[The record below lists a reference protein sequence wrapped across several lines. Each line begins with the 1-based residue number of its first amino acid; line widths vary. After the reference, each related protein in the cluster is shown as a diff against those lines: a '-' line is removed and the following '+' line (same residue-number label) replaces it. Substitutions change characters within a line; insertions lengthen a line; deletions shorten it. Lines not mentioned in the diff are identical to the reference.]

1 MIILSPWAHLSV
13 IKYVKIVKIQDIQIL
28 EFRRHEYAQSR
39 IKSKMDQSI
48 TSCALKTGQYTFLR
62 KWVKNENFKSDL
74 LLA

>member
-39 IKSKMDQSI
+39 IKPKMDQSI
-48 TSCALKTGQYTFLR
+48 TSCALKTGQYTFFSE
-62 KWVKNENFKSDL
+62 VKNENFKSDFL
-74 LLA
+74 ST